1 MLHSTAGVLVLNV
14 VISTIHGYVAAWL
27 AIFMLF
33 HPRKAMKVGGFTVWP
48 QGMIPRHRERL
59 AESIGKAVGN
69 ELVSQET
76 VVSALFDTDFFRR
89 KVEGFVDTYT
99 NDLLS
104 TNYPSFI
111 EALPSGARAP
121 VLDAVSAL
129 QYRLADYIAGILK
142 SEETSIAVAEFID
155 RRVDDIL
162 SQRLSETVS
171 EETFESVLGF
181 AEERFRKVVNEPGF
195 EQKVKDFVS
204 GRLDDFANSNAT
216 LAELFTPDTV
226 AILKERI
233 DQQVPP
239 IVHQLANIA
248 TAQNTRTRIG
258 ALIKRE
264 VDDYYEQLSFFKKIF
279 VSRDRIHHEVDE
291 MVNKTLPRR
300 VEEFLRGEAFE
311 QEAETFLNSSIDNL
325 LSRPISEI
333 VGQIAPERLELIKA
347 QISQRIL
354 VLARGREL
362 STSVSAYLTDA
373 LQRLKPHTL
382 RALLEHASHDS
393 AMRLKS
399 FLTRGLLT
407 VLSRDETARA
417 INSILSSQI
426 ERLLIAPIGKLRD
439 QIPEKSIERTSA
451 ALTDRITNAARER
464 LPHAIA
470 EFDIGTIVR
479 KKVAAYPVEKLE
491 SLILSIAQQ
500 HLRTIELFGGA
511 IGFFLGIISSLLFKY
526 MLHLKL

>member
-1 MLHSTAGVLVLNV
+1 
-14 VISTIHGYVAAWL
+14 
-27 AIFMLF
+27 
-33 HPRKAMKVGGFTVWP
+33 
-48 QGMIPRHRERL
+48 
-59 AESIGKAVGN
+59 
-69 ELVSQET
+69 
-76 VVSALFDTDFFRR
+76 
-89 KVEGFVDTYT
+89 
-99 NDLLS
+99 
-104 TNYPSFI
+104 
-111 EALPSGARAP
+111 
-121 VLDAVSAL
+121 
-129 QYRLADYIAGILK
+129 
-142 SEETSIAVAEFID
+142 
-155 RRVDDIL
+155 
-162 SQRLSETVS
+162 
-171 EETFESVLGF
+171 
-181 AEERFRKVVNEPGF
+181 
-195 EQKVKDFVS
+195 
-204 GRLDDFANSNAT
+204 
-216 LAELFTPDTV
+216 
-226 AILKERI
+226 
-233 DQQVPP
+233 
-239 IVHQLANIA
+239 VHQLANIA